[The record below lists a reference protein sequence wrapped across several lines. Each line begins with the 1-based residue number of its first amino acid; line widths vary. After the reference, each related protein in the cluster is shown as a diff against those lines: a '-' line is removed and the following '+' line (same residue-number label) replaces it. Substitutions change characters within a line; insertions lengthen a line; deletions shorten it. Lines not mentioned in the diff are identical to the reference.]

1 MDVRSPAGSVHS
13 NSSSKSAT
21 SKRNRFLLKRQ
32 DCLSENKGFDN
43 ELDLTITPTTVHNSP
58 LITSMSIP
66 TSPNLRSPP
75 MAHEHSSLGTIHI
88 LRNHF

>member
-1 MDVRSPAGSVHS
+1 MRGERVKRWKMSKLLSDLKYFLHYSMDVRSPAGSVHS

-43 ELDLTITPTTVHNSP
+43 ELDLTITPTTVHNRGC
-58 LITSMSIP
+58 LKKK
-66 TSPNLRSPP
+66 
-75 MAHEHSSLGTIHI
+75 
-88 LRNHF
+88 